1 MADGSAIKPLA
12 SQVAEL
18 LTSIS
23 GFAWPAIVF
32 LGLYLLRD
40 RLTEIITI
48 AIKRLEQA
56 TDIEIGSLKL
66 KGATITQTGEV
77 LKSENEDFE
86 LISATASDVAGR
98 HDRYKNQRNLMLVH
112 TIKPSDPPEFIEG
125 YRVFDVS
132 VFLHPHRNFGKLNDV
147 RRVTYF
153 FGEKWGKGKHG
164 SKFVVSSGNDQFAM
178 SAKMYGTFLCVATIT
193 FQDGTEVKVDRY
205 LDVEM
210 APVFG
215 ISPNSAR

>member
-77 LKSENEDFE
+77 LKSENEDLNLF
-86 LISATASDVAGR
+86 LLR
-98 HDRYKNQRNLMLVH
+98 HQMWRADTTDTRINA
-112 TIKPSDPPEFIEG
+112 I
-125 YRVFDVS
+125 
-132 VFLHPHRNFGKLNDV
+132 
-147 RRVTYF
+147 
-153 FGEKWGKGKHG
+153 
-164 SKFVVSSGNDQFAM
+164 
-178 SAKMYGTFLCVATIT
+178 
-193 FQDGTEVKVDRY
+193 
-205 LDVEM
+205 
-210 APVFG
+210 
-215 ISPNSAR
+215 